1 MLDTLAKKSQ
11 DPRVRTL
18 PQPKRPAPASTPL
31 VSFKKPKQNPQPSGQ
46 GRGKFKGKGNF
57 SGQSA
62 HRGKGRG
69 AKGPGRSW
77 RSDASVHEGT
87 EGAPINH
94 TNFGPIIRENS
105 REAIKILG
113 GLVRNRCRPLG
124 HAHRT
129 MGVQDPL
136 CNAAPTETSGTGD
149 HVPQGVIKVV
159 ISEPVSAGAA
169 EQGSDRASS
178 THFYFY
184 SRLFLVCKATGEWRP
199 IIDLSS
205 LNVFVHCPSFTMETP
220 RSILRALHQ
229 GQWLTFLDLK
239 DAYFHIGIDPAD
251 RRNLRFCHN
260 GTAWQFTVLPFGL
273 STSPRVFTKI
283 LKPVLAYAHLHRVKL
298 HRYIDDWLLNPG
310 THQEAL
316 EQTSWL
322 RSLCQKLEKFDL
334 IPSQVSTYLGIELDT
349 SVGLARPSH
358 KRLTNWLSVAEGFTA
373 QQSPPAVQWLQV
385 LGHLVS
391 LEKLVPYGRIRI
403 HPIQW
408 QLRLQ
413 WSQSKEKSSKLIPL
427 DLQSRL
433 AILWW
438 TNRDN
443 LRRGIPIGTID
454 VEYYLY
460 TDSSTQGWGAHLQDL
475 TASGIWSQDQSQLHI
490 NVLELQAIWL
500 GLRAFSQRVENARVA
515 LMSDNTSA
523 VAYLRNQGGTKSLA
537 MNDLAT
543 DICLWSEKRGMTLV
557 PRYLPGHLNVLAD
570 HLSRRGQILK
580 TDWSLNQTAADRIFH
595 AWGRPFVD
603 LFALG
608 KNTKLTIYVS
618 PIREETSWKVDS
630 LVQNWD
636 GLYAYAYP
644 PTSLIRACLNKVRTE
659 NVEIVLIAPAWPN
672 QEWFPDLLDLSI
684 DFPITLPPVQKL
696 LKQTFSH
703 HFHPHPWLLNLH
715 AWRLSKDST
724 RREDFLK
731 RLPKGPLYL
740 RDNPQR
746 GFTNLS
752 GKCLVPC

>member
-1 MLDTLAKKSQ
+1 M
-11 DPRVRTL
+11 
-18 PQPKRPAPASTPL
+18 
-31 VSFKKPKQNPQPSGQ
+31 
-46 GRGKFKGKGNF
+46 
-57 SGQSA
+57 
-62 HRGKGRG
+62 
-69 AKGPGRSW
+69 
-77 RSDASVHEGT
+77 HEGT
-87 EGAPINH
+87 GGAPIDR
-94 TNFGPIIRENS
+94 TSFGPITRENS

-113 GLVRNRCRPLG
+113 GLVRDRCRPLG

-136 CNAAPTETSGTGD
+136 CNAAPLRLQGQETTYPKGSLKWSSLNQSVQELRNKGA
-149 HVPQGVIKVV
+149 I
-159 ISEPVSAGAA
+159 EPAPLTPG
-169 EQGSDRASS
+169 
-178 THFYFY
+178 FY
-184 SRLFLVCKATGEWRP
+184 SRLFLVRKATGEWRP

-205 LNVFVHCPSFTMETP
+205 LNVFVHCTSFTMETP

-229 GQWLTFLDLK
+229 GQWLTSLDLK

-251 RRNLRFCHN
+251 RHYLRFCHN

-298 HRYIDDWLLNPG
+298 HMYIDDWLLNPG

-322 RSLCQKLEKFDL
+322 RSLCQKLGLVLNLEKSDL

-358 KRLTNWLSVAEGFTA
+358 KWLTNWLSVAEGFTA

-391 LEKLVPYGRIRI
+391 NSHSPHSMAIETPVESVEGEILKTDPTRPSVPPG
-403 HPIQW
+403 HPMVDQ
-408 QLRLQ
+408 QGQFTKGSPNRDHRCEGCSHVRQHVSGCLP
-413 WSQSKEKSSKLIPL
+413 EKSGGHQI
-427 DLQSRL
+427 
-433 AILWW
+433 
-438 TNRDN
+438 
-443 LRRGIPIGTID
+443 
-454 VEYYLY
+454 
-460 TDSSTQGWGAHLQDL
+460 AH
-475 TASGIWSQDQSQLHI
+475 
-490 NVLELQAIWL
+490 NE
-500 GLRAFSQRVENARVA
+500 RFSHRH
-515 LMSDNTSA
+515 MS
-523 VAYLRNQGGTKSLA
+523 VVR
-537 MNDLAT
+537 
-543 DICLWSEKRGMTLV
+543 EEGMTLV

-580 TDWSLNQTAADRIFH
+580 TEWSLNQTVADRIFR

-608 KNTKLTIYVS
+608 KNTKLAIYVS

-703 HFHPHPWLLNLH
+703 HFHPHLWLLNLH

-731 RLPKGPLYL
+731 RFPKGSLYL
-740 RDNPQR
+740 KRQSSA
-746 GFTNLS
+746 GVYESKWKVFGEWLILS
-752 GKCLVPC
+752 RQLSNS